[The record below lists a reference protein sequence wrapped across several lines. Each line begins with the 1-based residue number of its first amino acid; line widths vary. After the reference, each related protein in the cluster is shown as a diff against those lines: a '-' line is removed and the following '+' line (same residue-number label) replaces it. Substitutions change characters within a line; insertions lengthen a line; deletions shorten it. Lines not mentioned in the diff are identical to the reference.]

1 MIIIDKEKCIGCG
14 ACVPDCFTRYISLV
28 DGKVEPTG
36 RVCMSCGHCT
46 AVCPT
51 KAITLEGAD
60 ESEIMEYDKDKFFVD
75 KDNFMNY
82 LKFRRSVRQFEQR
95 EVDPKLLA
103 KVLEAGRYTPTG
115 SNYQNVRYIV
125 TSLETTKKLKQMT
138 ADFLGNMSS
147 EDLEKNLPDM
157 QKLWPY
163 KMEGD
168 WSVMWRLWKKDLDEM
183 GWDKFYREA
192 PQFILPV
199 CEKGRFSDAFL
210 AMRSIELAADL
221 HGIGTCYLL
230 VATPG
235 ISANPE
241 AHKLLGLGPNE
252 SIPIVMGI
260 GYHQIKYYRTVSRQ
274 PLNWEIR

>member
-138 ADFLGNMSS
+138 ADFLGNIGATKCMLDYQNVRIWKDLTNNMNRAINCDTANKKRTQKASESQIEAIEKIARTIGLDTLESGLKEIAYLRVQYPDISLSELSS
-147 EDLEKNLPDM
+147 EMAEPISRSGINHRLKKLVEIADSIKEK
-157 QKLWPY
+157 
-163 KMEGD
+163 E
-168 WSVMWRLWKKDLDEM
+168 
-183 GWDKFYREA
+183 
-192 PQFILPV
+192 
-199 CEKGRFSDAFL
+199 
-210 AMRSIELAADL
+210 
-221 HGIGTCYLL
+221 
-230 VATPG
+230 
-235 ISANPE
+235 
-241 AHKLLGLGPNE
+241 
-252 SIPIVMGI
+252 
-260 GYHQIKYYRTVSRQ
+260 
-274 PLNWEIR
+274 